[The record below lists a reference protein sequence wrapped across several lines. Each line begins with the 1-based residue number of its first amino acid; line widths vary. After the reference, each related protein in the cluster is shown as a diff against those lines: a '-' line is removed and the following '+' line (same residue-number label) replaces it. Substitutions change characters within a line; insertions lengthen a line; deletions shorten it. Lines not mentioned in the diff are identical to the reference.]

1 MEKFKRK
8 GIRWLKLRYNILTY
22 HIGEGISNLFKNKK
36 STFASL
42 IIMMATMLM
51 FGIFFIIGQNVNH
64 IMETIEEEQGM
75 QVFIIREA
83 DNKEVQEIRDI
94 ISTIDGVSSATIY
107 TKQDALD
114 ELKVKWKDNEELLT
128 TYEGENNIFPDSVI
142 VKLNDLE
149 KSAEVQEK
157 INQITINGESYIDS
171 ILTRDRTINALINIA
186 NGIKIVTGILLL
198 LLIAIS
204 IFIISN
210 TIKLTV
216 HARRKEISI
225 MKYVGATNSF
235 IRWPFIVEG
244 IIIGIISALLTIL
257 IIYGGYTLVY
267 GKIATALTKINVT
280 TVSLL
285 TFKDLYSLI
294 LIVYLGLGIGIGV
307 LGSSIS
313 MKRYLEV

>member
-1 MEKFKRK
+1 MK
-8 GIRWLKLRYNILTY
+8 YNILTY
-22 HIGEGISNLFKNKK
+22 HINEGIRNLFKNKK
-36 STFASL
+36 STIASL
-42 IIMMATMLM
+42 CIMMATMLM
-51 FGIFFIIGQNVNH
+51 FGIFFIIGENVNH
-64 IMETIEEEQGM
+64 IMKSIEEDQGM
-75 QVFIIREA
+75 QVFIIDGA
-83 DNKEVQEIRDI
+83 DSKEVQEVRDM
-94 ISTIDGVSSATIY
+94 ISSIDGVASATIY

-114 ELKVKWKDNEELLT
+114 EMKVKLKDNQEVL
-128 TYEGENNIFPDSVI
+128 EGYDGDNNIFPDSVI
-142 VKLNDLE
+142 VKLKSLE

-157 INQITINGESYIDS
+157 ISQIQINGKNYVDEIRSSDK
-171 ILTRDRTINALINIA
+171 TINALINIA
-186 NGIKIVTGILLL
+186 NGIKIVTGVLLI

-257 IIYGGYTLVY
+257 LIYGGYTLVMSKVIDIFK
-267 GKIATALTKINVT
+267 GIQINVT
-280 TVSLL
+280 LL
-285 TFKDLYSLI
+285 TFKDMYQVI
-294 LIVYLGLGIGIGV
+294 LIVYMALGIGIGV

-313 MKRYLEV
+313 MKKYLEV

>member
-1 MEKFKRK
+1 M
-8 GIRWLKLRYNILTY
+8 RYNILTY
-22 HIGEGISNLFKNKK
+22 HIGEGIRNLFKNKK
-36 STFASL
+36 STVASL
-42 IIMMATMLM
+42 CIMMATMLM
-51 FGIFFIIGQNVNH
+51 FGIFFIIGENINH
-64 IMETIEEEQGM
+64 IMKTIEEEQGM
-75 QVFIIREA
+75 QVFIIEEA
-83 DNKEVQEIRDI
+83 DSKEVQEVRDM
-94 ISTIDGVSSATIY
+94 ISSIDGVASATIY

-114 ELKVKWKDNEELLT
+114 EMKVKLKDNQEVLAG
-128 TYEGENNIFPDSVI
+128 YDGDNNIFPDSVV
-142 VKLNDLE
+142 VKLTDLE

-157 INQITINGESYIDS
+157 IYQIQINGKNYIDEIRS
-171 ILTRDRTINALINIA
+171 SDKTINALINIA
-186 NGIKIVTGILLL
+186 NGIKIVTGVLLV

-257 IIYGGYTLVY
+257 IIYGGYTFIIS
-267 GKIATALTKINVT
+267 KILGVFNSIQVN
-280 TVSLL
+280 VSLL
-285 TFKDLYSLI
+285 TFKDMYQMI
-294 LIVYLGLGIGIGV
+294 LIVYMALGIGIGV

-313 MKRYLEV
+313 MRKYLEV

>member
-1 MEKFKRK
+1 M
-8 GIRWLKLRYNILTY
+8 RYNILTY
-22 HIGEGISNLFKNKK
+22 HIGEGIRNLFKNKK
-36 STFASL
+36 STIASL
-42 IIMMATMLM
+42 CIMMATMLM
-51 FGIFFIIGQNVNH
+51 FGIFFIIGENINH
-64 IMETIEEEQGM
+64 IMETIEEDQGM
-75 QVFIIREA
+75 QVFIIDEA
-83 DNKEVQEIRDI
+83 SSKEVQEVRDM
-94 ISTIDGVSSATIY
+94 ISSIDGVASATIY

-114 ELKVKWKDNEELLT
+114 EMKVRLKNNQDVLAGYDED
-128 TYEGENNIFPDSVI
+128 NNIFPDSVI
-142 VKLNDLE
+142 VKLTDLQ

-157 INQITINGESYIDS
+157 IKNIEIDGKKYVDPDIRS
-171 ILTRDRTINALINIA
+171 SDKTINALINIA
-186 NGIKIVTGILLL
+186 NGIKIITGVLLV

-257 IIYGGYTLVY
+257 IIYGGYTVVV
-267 GKIATALTKINVT
+267 TKILNVFNSINV

-285 TFKDLYSLI
+285 TFADMYKII
-294 LIVYLGLGIGIGV
+294 LVVYMVLGIGIGA

-313 MKRYLEV
+313 MRKYLEV